1 MRQVPFNEL
10 SMKHKVVL
18 IEDFSEEL
26 ASIEFYEHR
35 IKLFALD
42 SLFIEAYQ
50 NIETK
55 EIDRI
60 TLAEYGD
67 LDKYLPWITLSSL
80 LAKIKV

>member
-18 IEDFSEEL
+18 ITDFSEEL
-26 ASIEFYEHR
+26 ASIEFYDYR

-42 SLFIEAYQ
+42 ALLVEAYQ

-55 EIDRI
+55 EIERI
-60 TLAEYGD
+60 TLADYGD

-80 LAKIKV
+80 LSKIKV